1 MCNLLGIRPRA
12 DDRSQWY
19 QIGSVFSM
27 QKWTEMS
34 TLERFA
40 ILKDKGLCYQCL
52 FPGAEKKGK
61 HSAGRCQRDF
71 ECNHP
76 SHDGF
81 STKKHVLVCDEH
93 KDMIENRD
101 LLQRFEIRCILRQNQ
116 QDLPAHAKDIS
127 LHYVRSSGEQA
138 PDPVHEPVVETAPAP
153 DEQGASYMNDSST
166 SREQFTDSV
175 QDNSVYMLQ
184 TIQVGNK
191 TFSLFYDFGC
201 GDFVSRHN
209 AIQRLGS
216 RAFHLVEGR
225 LKVIGVGDVQTQARH
240 GVYGIKLPLA
250 DGGEASM
257 AGRCMDRITE
267 TFPTYSLTSKIE
279 ENMRRGFHE

>member
-1 MCNLLGIRPRA
+1 
-12 DDRSQWY
+12 
-19 QIGSVFSM
+19 
-27 QKWTEMS
+27 
-34 TLERFA
+34 
-40 ILKDKGLCYQCL
+40 
-52 FPGAEKKGK
+52 
-61 HSAGRCQRDF
+61 
-71 ECNHP
+71 
-76 SHDGF
+76 
-81 STKKHVLVCDEH
+81 
-93 KDMIENRD
+93 
-101 LLQRFEIRCILRQNQ
+101 
-116 QDLPAHAKDIS
+116 
-127 LHYVRSSGEQA
+127 
-138 PDPVHEPVVETAPAP
+138 
-153 DEQGASYMNDSST
+153 MNDSST

-267 TFPTYSLTSKIE
+267 TFPT
-279 ENMRRGFHE
+279 